1 MQPQTKGREVEK
13 PVGLDRDARFRG
25 KYISLTSFKRSG
37 AAVATPVWF
46 VVEDRQLL
54 GLTGSQSF
62 KAKRIRRNPRV
73 MVAPCSA
80 GGRLRSD
87 PVSARA
93 EILPQSELD
102 RVDQLMTRKYRTDR
116 IVVPCQESPAPRRQ
130 QALCLDRAAAIGRHQ
145 GSPLPISRGPASSAP
160 PMRT

>member
-1 MQPQTKGREVEK
+1 MQPQTIGREVER
-13 PVGLDRDARFRG
+13 PVGLDLGARFPG
-25 KYISLTSFKRSG
+25 KYISLTSFKRDG

-46 VVEDRQLL
+46 VVEDERLL
-54 GLTGSQSF
+54 VLTDSQSF

-102 RVDQLMTRKYRTDR
+102 RVDQLMRRKYRIDR
-116 IVVPCQESPAPRRQ
+116 LVV
-130 QALCLDRAAAIGRHQ
+130 
-145 GSPLPISRGPASSAP
+145 LPIYRLVRRLRGFRDGSENVILAITPTSQP
-160 PMRT
+160 KEPV